1 MPTPPSSARH
11 AVAVVLFGNFVVGSG
26 VLVVPGMLDQLA
38 RDLAISVPTAGSLLG
53 LAALAMCIGAPL
65 GAAFTS
71 TIDRRRLLVAALLVL
86 ALGHLLCALAPSYAV
101 LAWVRPFSVLG
112 AAVFTPQ
119 AAATLALMVPVEQ
132 RAQALTTA
140 FVGWSLASVLGMPL
154 GNLVAEG
161 FSWRGSFALVAVLGF
176 VAALAVWRVIPAG
189 LKVPPLSFSSWA
201 EAVRHR
207 RLGLVIGAT
216 MAWCAGHFTVLGY
229 ITPALRTGLGASAA
243 TQALLMGLMGI
254 AGLVGNI
261 ILSRQVS
268 RIGADRGARVFL
280 GCVLVG
286 LVMWSVALAGLQSL
300 PATALAI
307 LVWGLG
313 NFAFTSA
320 QQARLAQTAPALA
333 SASIALNSSSLY
345 AGQAIGAVLG
355 GGVVAAFGYDLLG
368 PIAVA
373 LIGLAWAMS
382 RWAESAEFPTTPLS
396 SPTR

>member
-1 MPTPPSSARH
+1 MPPPPSSARH
-11 AVAVVLFGNFVVGSG
+11 AVAAVLFGNFVVGSG

-71 TIDRRRLLVAALLVL
+71 KIDRRRLLVAALLVL
-86 ALGHLLCALAPSYAV
+86 AVGHLACALAPSYAV
-101 LAWVRPFSVLG
+101 LAWVRPFSVIG

-189 LKVPPLSFSSWA
+189 LRVPPLSLSSWA
-201 EAVRHR
+201 EVVRHR

-286 LVMWSVALAGLQSL
+286 LAMWSVALAGLQSL
-300 PATALAI
+300 PAVALAI

-345 AGQAIGAVLG
+345 AGQALGAVLG
-355 GGVVAAFGYDLLG
+355 GLVVAGFGYDMLG

-373 LIGLAWAMS
+373 LIGASWVMS
-382 RWAESAEFPTTPLS
+382 RWAEKRPHHPSAS
-396 SPTR
+396 M

>member
-1 MPTPPSSARH
+1 M
-11 AVAVVLFGNFVVGSG
+11 LFGNFVVGSG

-38 RDLAISVPTAGSLLG
+38 RDLAVSVPTAGALLG

-86 ALGHLLCALAPSYAV
+86 AMGHLLCALAPSYAV

-161 FSWRGSFALVAVLGF
+161 FSWRGSFALVAVLGV
-176 VAALAVWRVIPAG
+176 VAAVAVWRVIPAG
-189 LKVPPLSFSSWA
+189 LRVPALSLSSWA
-201 EAVRHR
+201 EVARHR

-261 ILSRQVS
+261 VLSRQVS

-345 AGQAIGAVLG
+345 AGQALGAVLG

-382 RWAESAEFPTTPLS
+382 RWAESAESPTTPWS

>member
-1 MPTPPSSARH
+1 MPTPPSSPRH
-11 AVAVVLFGNFVVGSG
+11 AVTVVLFGNFVVGSG
-26 VLVVPGMLDQLA
+26 VLVAPGMLDQLA

-86 ALGHLLCALAPSYAV
+86 AVGHLLCALAPSYGV
-101 LAWVRPFSVLG
+101 LAWVRPFSVVG

-189 LKVPPLSFSSWA
+189 LRVPPLSLASWV
-201 EAVRHR
+201 EVGRHR
-207 RLGLVIGAT
+207 RLVLVIAAT

-229 ITPALRTGLGASAA
+229 ITPALRAGLGASAA
-243 TQALLMGLMGI
+243 TQALLMGLMGV
-254 AGLVGNI
+254 AGLLGNVV
-261 ILSRQVS
+261 LSRHIS
-268 RIGADRGARVFL
+268 RIGADRGARIFLACVF
-280 GCVLVG
+280 VG
-286 LVMWSVALAGLQSL
+286 LVLWTLALAGLQSL
-300 PATALAI
+300 PATALAV

-313 NFAFTSA
+313 NFAFISA

-345 AGQAIGAVLG
+345 AGQALGAVLG
-355 GGVVAAFGYDLLG
+355 GLVVAAFGYDLLG

-373 LIGLAWAMS
+373 LIGAAWALS
-382 RWAESAEFPTTPLS
+382 RWAETPA
-396 SPTR
+396 SPRRQAA

>member
-1 MPTPPSSARH
+1 M
-11 AVAVVLFGNFVVGSG
+11 LFGNFVVGSG

-38 RDLAISVPTAGSLLG
+38 RDLAVSVPTAGALLG

-86 ALGHLLCALAPSYAV
+86 AMGHLLCALAPSYAV

-161 FSWRGSFALVAVLGF
+161 FSWRGSFALVAVLGV
-176 VAALAVWRVIPAG
+176 VAAVAVWRVIPAG
-189 LKVPPLSFSSWA
+189 LRVPALSLSSWA
-201 EAVRHR
+201 EVARHR

-261 ILSRQVS
+261 VLSRQVS

-286 LVMWSVALAGLQSL
+286 LMMWSVALAGLQSL

-345 AGQAIGAVLG
+345 AGQALGAVLG

-382 RWAESAEFPTTPLS
+382 RWAESAESPTTPWS

>member
-1 MPTPPSSARH
+1 
-11 AVAVVLFGNFVVGSG
+11 VALLGNFVVGSG

-38 RDLAISVPTAGSLLG
+38 RDLAVSVPTAGSLLG

-65 GAAFTS
+65 GAALTS
-71 TIDRRRLLVAALLVL
+71 TIDRRRLLVAALIVL
-86 ALGHLLCALAPSYAV
+86 AVGHLLCALAPSYGV

-161 FSWRGSFALVAVLGF
+161 LSWRGSFALVAMLGF
-176 VAALAVWRVIPAG
+176 AAALAVWRVIPAG
-189 LKVPPLSFSSWA
+189 LQVPPLSLGSWA
-201 EAVRHR
+201 EVARHR
-207 RLGLVIGAT
+207 RLSLVIAAT

-243 TQALLMGLMGI
+243 TQALLMGLMGV
-254 AGLVGNI
+254 AGLAGNVM
-261 ILSRQVS
+261 LSRRIS
-268 RIGADRGARVFL
+268 RIGADRGARIFL
-280 GCVLVG
+280 GCVLAGLVLWTLALVG
-286 LVMWSVALAGLQSL
+286 LRSL

-313 NFAFTSA
+313 NFAFISA

-345 AGQAIGAVLG
+345 AGQALGAMLG
-355 GGVVAAFGYDLLG
+355 GLVVAGFGYDLLG

-373 LIGLAWAMS
+373 LIGAAWALS
-382 RWAESAEFPTTPLS
+382 RRAERQTEPPPGAA
-396 SPTR
+396 